1 MATLVLYS
9 EARARQLRVLLWAA
23 VVVGGLLIGL
33 ATFALVLAG
42 PSRYV
47 VTLTVA
53 AVLLLA
59 TAVTALRRLEDR
71 GLPARWW
78 SVLAGVLL
86 MVLGLFLTSIA
97 LGVLP
102 SILGVLLVLMA
113 VLPDTGDH

>member
-23 VVVGGLLIGL
+23 VVVGGLLVGL

-47 VTLTVA
+47 VTVTVPA
-53 AVLLLA
+53 ALLLA
-59 TAVTALRRLEDR
+59 TTVTALRRMEDR

-78 SVLAGVLL
+78 SVATGVLL

-113 VLPDTGDH
+113 LLPDTGDH

>member
-1 MATLVLYS
+1 MATVVLYS

-23 VVVGGLLIGL
+23 VVVGALLVAL
-33 ATFALVLAG
+33 AAFALVLAG

-47 VTLTVA
+47 LMVTVP

-59 TAVTALRRLEDR
+59 TTVTALRRMEHR
-71 GLPARWW
+71 GPAARWW
-78 SVLAGVLL
+78 SVGTGVLL
-86 MVLGLFLTSIA
+86 MVLGLFLTSLA

-113 VLPDTGDH
+113 LLPDTGDH